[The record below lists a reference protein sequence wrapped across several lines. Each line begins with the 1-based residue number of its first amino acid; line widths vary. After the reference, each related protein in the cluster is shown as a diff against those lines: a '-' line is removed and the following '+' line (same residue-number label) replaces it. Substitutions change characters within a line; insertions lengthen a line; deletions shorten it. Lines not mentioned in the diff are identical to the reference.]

1 MKKRLYPL
9 LFLLLAASGVRGQYI
24 VTREMLLAD
33 SLSLY
38 GIAGYL
44 CDTTGRLGLE
54 DLEPGGFAPLGPPS
68 RRFETRLLHW
78 IYFRIDNRDGADTLD
93 LRLHVVKPF
102 RTAIYEVLETGEVV
116 KKRSGQVN
124 RPWRGF
130 LGYYNVSA
138 TQIPP
143 GQEVE
148 YYLRL
153 DNRAWSFREKSNQY
167 ELALVSPAHAAIL
180 AQRLVVK
187 QMDFKIFTAAFLAVL
202 FFLVVF
208 TGLMYAQNRESVYLH
223 YMLYIAIIFIYYLL
237 RRSAILHTPFS
248 YLNAWRMHTE
258 VPLSLVVFLGYLN
271 FIRIFLDVGIQS
283 HPRLARALKAG
294 FVVVLA
300 ALGLYVLTSFFVPL
314 YQLLTAFNWI
324 RAALFVGG
332 GWIIYR
338 VYQEGGRLARFIIGG
353 TMALVGGG
361 LMVVLSDYFRKEVG
375 IIVDLQPLSY
385 TQMGV
390 LAEALIFALG
400 LGYRTRMIKEE
411 KTLAEIRALK
421 AQLHPHFIFN
431 SLNSIKDLIQKNKPD
446 EAVSYLTKFSRLMR
460 GILHHS
466 DDMLVPASEELEM
479 CRSYLT
485 LEALRFDHRFSF
497 EVHAEPE
504 LLDLP
509 IPPLI
514 FQPFLENAIW
524 HGLLPKQEGER
535 WVKLELFAR
544 GERVIGRVE
553 DNGVGRNHSGQAG
566 GGAGIRLIRERLR
579 RLSPDAEV
587 IFSDKFDTFGNPE
600 GTVVEIVIP
609 KP

>member
-1 MKKRLYPL
+1 MKIRLYPL

-24 VTREMLLAD
+24 VTRQMLQAD

-38 GIAGYL
+38 GVAGYFL
-44 CDTTGRLGLE
+44 DTAGRLGLE
-54 DLEPGGFAPLGPPS
+54 DMDPGRFTPLGLPS
-68 RRFETRLLHW
+68 RRFETRDLHW
-78 IYFRIDNRDGADTLD
+78 VYFRIDNRDGADTLD
-93 LRLHVVKPF
+93 LRLHVAKPF
-102 RTAIYEVLETGEVV
+102 RTTIYEVQETSEVV

-130 LGYYNVSA
+130 LGYYNVSVL
-138 TQIPP
+138 QIPP

-148 YYLRL
+148 YYLQL
-153 DNRAWSFREKSNQY
+153 DNRPLSFRDKSNQY
-167 ELALVSPAHAAIL
+167 ELALVSPEHVAVL
-180 AQRLVVK
+180 AQR
-187 QMDFKIFTAAFLAVL
+187 QMILEMDYKIFTASFLAVL
-202 FFLVVF
+202 LFLIVF
-208 TGLMYAQNRESVYLH
+208 TGSMYAQNREPVYLH

-248 YLNAWRMHTE
+248 YLNAWRMHAE
-258 VPLSLVVFLGYLN
+258 VPLSLVVFMGYLN
-271 FIRIFLDVGIQS
+271 FIRVFLDVGTQS

-300 ALGLYVLTSFFVPL
+300 ALGLYVLASFFVPL

-324 RAALFVGG
+324 RAALFVAG
-332 GWIIYR
+332 GWIMYR
-338 VYQEGGRLARFIIGG
+338 VYQEGGRLSSFIIGG
-353 TMALVGGG
+353 TMALVVGG
-361 LMVVLSDYFRKEVG
+361 LMVVVSDSIRKETG
-375 IIVDLQPLSY
+375 IKVYFQPLSY

-390 LAEALIFALG
+390 LAEAFIFALG

-421 AQLHPHFIFN
+421 AQLNPHFIFN

-466 DDMLVPASEELEM
+466 DDMRVPAAEELEL

-509 IPPLI
+509 IPSLI

-524 HGLLPKQEGER
+524 HGLLPKQEGAR
-535 WVKLELFAR
+535 WVKLELFER

-566 GGAGIRLIRERLR
+566 GGAGIRLIRERLW

-587 IFSDKFDTFGNPE
+587 IISDKFDIFGNPE
-600 GTVVEIVIP
+600 GTVVDIVIP

>member
-1 MKKRLYPL
+1 MS
-9 LFLLLAASGVRGQYI
+9 LFDV
-24 VTREMLLAD
+24 
-33 SLSLY
+33 
-38 GIAGYL
+38 AGYFP
-44 CDTTGRLGLE
+44 DTTGRLGLE
-54 DLEPGGFAPLGPPS
+54 DMDPERFTPLGPPS
-68 RRFETRLLHW
+68 RRFETRRLHW
-78 IYFRIDNRDGADTLD
+78 VYFRIDNRDGADTLD
-93 LRLHVVKPF
+93 LRLHVTYPF
-102 RTAIYEVLETGEVV
+102 RTTIYEAPQTGEVV
-116 KKRSGQVN
+116 KKSSGQVN

-130 LGYYNVSA
+130 LGYYYVSA
-138 TQIPP
+138 MQIPP

-148 YYLRL
+148 YYLQL
-153 DNRAWSFREKSNQY
+153 DNRPLSFREKSSKY
-167 ELALVSPAHAAIL
+167 ELALVSPGHAALL
-180 AQRLVVK
+180 AQRLMVE
-187 QMDFKIFTAAFLAVL
+187 QMDFKLFTAAFLAVL

-208 TGLMYAQNRESVYLH
+208 TGAMYAQNREPVYLH
-223 YMLYIAIIFIYYLL
+223 YVLYIGIIFIYYLL
-237 RRSAILHTPFS
+237 RRSGILHTPFS

-258 VPLSLVVFLGYLN
+258 VPLSLVVILGYLN
-271 FIRIFLDVGIQS
+271 FIRAFLDVGVRS
-283 HPRLARALKAG
+283 HPRLARALKVG
-294 FVVVLA
+294 FIVVSA
-300 ALGLYVLTSFFVPL
+300 ALGLYVVTSFFVPL
-314 YQLLTAFNWI
+314 YQLLVAFNWI
-324 RAALFVGG
+324 RAALFVAG

-353 TMALVGGG
+353 TVALVVGGV
-361 LMVVLSDYFRKEVG
+361 MVVLSDYIRKEAG
-375 IIVDLQPLSY
+375 IKVDLQPLSY

-400 LGYRTRMIKEE
+400 LGYRTRLVKEE

-466 DDMLVPASEELEM
+466 DDMRVPAEEELEL

-485 LEALRFDHRFSF
+485 LEALRFDHSFSF
-497 EVHAEPE
+497 EVHAAPE

-524 HGLLPKQEGER
+524 HGLIPKQEGER
-535 WVKLELFAR
+535 WVKLELRTREDKVVAT
-544 GERVIGRVE
+544 VE
-553 DNGVGRNHSGQAG
+553 DNGVGRPSSGQAG
-566 GGAGIRLIRERLR
+566 RGAGLRLIRERLKR
-579 RLSPDAEV
+579 ISPGSEIV
-587 IFSDKFDTFGNPE
+587 FFDKFDTFGNPE